1 MVEILKKL
9 KLLYILSATG
19 FCANKL
25 DSLGMLAYDY
35 MKKKKCDVTSEGSK
49 LL

>member
-25 DSLGMLAYDY
+25 DSLGMLAYD
-35 MKKKKCDVTSEGSK
+35 KKKSDVTSEGSK